1 VCEQSIR
8 DRAGKVWT
16 GRLTDH
22 LGNGL
27 AEIDVNGKRH
37 VGRKI
42 TLGQEAHSIAVHFN
56 ELCAEIDWANV
67 QH

>member
-1 VCEQSIR
+1 MCEQSIR

-27 AEIDVNGKRH
+27 AEIDVDGKRH
-37 VGRKI
+37 IGVKVQAPADDTISGQRFVDLTSGR
-42 TLGQEAHSIAVHFN
+42 GWVDAR
-56 ELCAEIDWANV
+56 
-67 QH
+67 

>member
-1 VCEQSIR
+1 MCDQSIR

-27 AEIDVNGKRH
+27 AEIDVDGKRH
-37 VGRKI
+37 VGRKVIDPADVQANADRWREI
-42 TLGQEAHSIAVHFN
+42 TELGGRRR
-56 ELCAEIDWANV
+56 V
-67 QH
+67 QR